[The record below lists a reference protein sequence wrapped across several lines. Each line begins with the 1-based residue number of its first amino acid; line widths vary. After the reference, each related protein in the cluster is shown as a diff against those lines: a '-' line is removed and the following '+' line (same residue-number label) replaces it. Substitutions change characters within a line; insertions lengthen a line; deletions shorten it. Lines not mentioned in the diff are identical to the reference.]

1 MAERGVY
8 QNANR
13 GRQLLRFDG
22 FQYGTITPTDI
33 DAIIDYH
40 DRVWVVF
47 EAKLI
52 GKDVPN
58 GQRIMLE
65 RKIRDAIR
73 AQKHGIA
80 LIVEHG
86 IEDPSKDIFLKDCMV
101 REVYTTENMKWRPP
115 KWAINAKDMT
125 DAYIGYCAKGA

>member
-33 DAIIDYH
+33 DAVIEYH
-40 DRVWVVF
+40 DQIWVLF

-52 GKDVPN
+52 GKAVPN
-58 GQRIMLE
+58 GQRTLLE
-65 RKIRDAIR
+65 RGIHDAVK
-73 AQKHGIA
+73 AKKHGIA
-80 LIVEHG
+80 LIVEHSVN
-86 IEDPSKDIFLKDCMV
+86 DPNKDIILKDCMV
-101 REVYTTENMKWRPP
+101 REVYTTEDMRWRPP
-115 KWAINAKDMT
+115 KWTINAKDMT
-125 DAYIGYCAKGA
+125 DAYINHYAKGA